1 MFLQD
6 DLSHWYGGS
15 WKLLTP
21 EIEKQWRG
29 GREERQE
36 QGRGQDEKKKGR
48 MWKERQASKLS
59 LRSWRLS
66 LRPPRS
72 KGFPYTCFSGAC
84 LSFLATPSSK
94 NEAGLH
100 VRTGFSARS
109 DTIVCISHR
118 RKRIKSD
125 ELCYKRE
132 RRTGCF
138 QGTERSY
145 NSNALL

>member
-94 NEAGLH
+94 MRPACTLGRVSPPVPIQSFASHIAANESNRTSYATSEKG
-100 VRTGFSARS
+100 VR
-109 DTIVCISHR
+109 VV
-118 RKRIKSD
+118 
-125 ELCYKRE
+125 
-132 RRTGCF
+132 
-138 QGTERSY
+138 
-145 NSNALL
+145 